1 MRFKFEAI
9 DVFSGCGG
17 VSCGLT
23 LAGFK
28 IKAAVE
34 IEDSA
39 VNTYLGYLPLS
50 KVKVLRGTSGGDIC
64 TLKGEDILKASG
76 IKKDDIYLF
85 AGCPPCQ
92 NFSRQNPDNVNKPLE
107 ERKKLLF
114 EFLRII
120 EELEPPFILMENV
133 PGIKSESNKIILD
146 EFLVRLKK
154 RYVVAEEILNS
165 ADYGV
170 PQIRKRF
177 VLHAVRKDIYNDLIE
192 SGFAFELP
200 KPTHSITAKA
210 GLQPWKTVRGAIGD
224 LPKIKA
230 GETYR
235 GDVKIHNHKCANL
248 DPISIQ
254 RMQIIRK
261 NGGSRTGL
269 PNNLVLDCHKK
280 KNADGSVFSG
290 HKDVYGIMDADKP
303 SPTMTGGCLCYSKG
317 RYGHYEQ
324 DRAISIRE
332 AARLQTFPDDF
343 IFPDSLTAAA
353 LQIGNAVPIDLVKA
367 SGDIIKRAMY
377 IIKVKRSKMKDGE
390 HIRNISGSPPSGQAI
405 LHGERDASAQQGLRI
420 RYQHGRRI
428 AKAAPFKRRHKKT
441 LL

>member
-1 MRFKFEAI
+1 MRYKFEAVDI
-9 DVFSGCGG
+9 FSGCGG

-28 IKAAVE
+28 VKAAVE
-34 IEDSA
+34 IDRSA
-39 VNTYLGYLPLS
+39 VETYQSYPPLG
-50 KVKVLRGTSGGDIC
+50 KVKVLNNDIC
-64 TLKGEDILKASG
+64 NLSGEDILKAAG
-76 IKKDDIYLF
+76 IKRNDIYLF

-92 NFSRQNPDNVNKPLE
+92 NFSRQNPENKNKPLV

-120 EELEPPFILMENV
+120 EEIFPPFVLMENV
-133 PGIKSESNKIILD
+133 PGIKTEYNKVILD
-146 EFLVRLKK
+146 EFLIRLKE
-154 RYVVAEEILNS
+154 RYVVVDNILNA

-177 VLHAVRKDIYNDLIE
+177 VLHAVRKDISDELNKC
-192 SGFAFELP
+192 GFIFELP
-200 KPTHSITAKA
+200 KPTHGKDGKG
-210 GLQPWKTVRGAIGD
+210 GLLPWKTVREAIGD
-224 LPKIKA
+224 LPAIKA
-230 GETYR
+230 GETYPDDGR
-235 GDVKIHNHKCANL
+235 IHNHKCANL
-248 DPISIQ
+248 DPKNIK
-254 RMQIIRK
+254 RMQIIRQ

-269 PNNLVLDCHKK
+269 PDDLVLDCHKK
-280 KNADGSVFSG
+280 KDTDGNVFSG

-343 IFPDSLTAAA
+343 IFSNSLKASA

-367 SGDIIKRAMY
+367 SGAVIKQAMKIIKE
-377 IIKVKRSKMKDGE
+377 KRSKEKNG
-390 HIRNISGSPPSGQAI
+390 
-405 LHGERDASAQQGLRI
+405 
-420 RYQHGRRI
+420 
-428 AKAAPFKRRHKKT
+428 
-441 LL
+441 